1 MPAVSF
7 NIRLDGKAEGCVE
20 VALKE
25 GQSLK
30 EARGFI
36 VAQAA
41 EQLGHQVI
49 LRHFLVTVRGRTG
62 YLEPQWEEC
71 SITELLPLTYS
82 QVGLDLTINIDS
94 PRSTR
99 SGEWPRIFAITA

>member
-30 EARGFI
+30 EARG
-36 VAQAA
+36 
-41 EQLGHQVI
+41 GHYMR
-49 LRHFLVTVRGRTG
+49 LLVKA
-62 YLEPQWEEC
+62 
-71 SITELLPLTYS
+71 S
-82 QVGLDLTINIDS
+82 
-94 PRSTR
+94 
-99 SGEWPRIFAITA
+99 